1 MRPPTRA
8 LRIALACVLITAA
21 AACGGDAHDVTSNEL
36 DLYTW
41 TQYVPQ
47 SVIHGFEQK
56 YGLKVKVT
64 YYSSNEEAIAGVEA
78 NPGKYD
84 IVIPSD
90 YAVQIMRDRD
100 LLESI
105 DPTTDLRNWG
115 NVDPSFRS
123 PAFDPGSGLRQRKGK
138 PPEPKYTVPYQWGT
152 TGIAYNSAEVGF
164 TPHTWADLAR
174 PEVHGKVALV
184 DDNRDVLGAALIANG
199 FGRNDSDQAALDK
212 AASWLKALDPV
223 PVNADHPAQPLID
236 GQATIS
242 VMYNGDAA
250 QAMRQNRDIRYVL
263 PDDGSIWFDNLAIP
277 KDAPH
282 RDAALA
288 FMDYVLDADVGA
300 KITRYF
306 GYSTPNSAS
315 LDVLSKD
322 DPAIVDNSAT
332 NPPRDALLGLL
343 LTTDVGTAGAQ
354 RFLDTWKG
362 VSGE

>member
-1 MRPPTRA
+1 LRA
-8 LRIALACVLITAA
+8 ALACALILTA
-21 AACGGDAHDVTSNEL
+21 AACGGDAHDVTSDEL

-41 TQYVPQ
+41 TSYVPA
-47 SVIHGFEQK
+47 SVIHGFEKK
-56 YGLKVKVT
+56 YDLKVKVT
-64 YYSSNEEAIAGVEA
+64 YYASNEEAIAGIED

-152 TGIAYNSAEVGF
+152 TGIAYNAAELGF
-164 TPHTWADLAR
+164 TPRTWDDLAR
-174 PEVHGKVALV
+174 PEVHGNVALV

-199 FGRNDSDQAALDK
+199 FDRNDSDPAALAK
-212 AASWLKALDPV
+212 AASWLESLAPV
-223 PVNADHPAQPLID
+223 PVNPDHPAQPLID
-236 GQATIS
+236 GQASIA

-250 QAMRQNRDIRYVL
+250 QAMRKNHDIRYVL

-288 FMDYVLDADVGA
+288 FMDYVLDAHVGA
-300 KITRYF
+300 QITKFF
-306 GYSTPNSAS
+306 GYSTPNQAA
-315 LDVLSKD
+315 LDVLSTN
-322 DPAIVDNSAT
+322 DPAIADNPAT
-332 NPPRDALLGLL
+332 NPPRDALLGLR

-354 RFLDTWKG
+354 RFLDTWKE